1 MKPLVNYCR
10 NCVGSRAKAYFEGL
24 LDADFDTDDNV
35 IIDELVKKATNIKFD
50 HDMPDDRVEGEWV
63 IFDCARCGKDI
74 CLLSFDPFKHAG
86 YSKYRFINCTDIDLA
101 YLGKTIGSV
110 WTGIEIDAPESEVHF
125 SCNDRALVLEN
136 VKLNSKSLYI
146 EADNSEEMKITMKG
160 CKFDVA
166 FIKIHAVT
174 QLSISDTCKFTNCKA
189 LYLGRVGKSVAR
201 KAFNLLMGDI
211 RNGISFKE
219 EVQYWR
225 FADETKYWDI
235 DVMKTLSLKD
245 NKWPD
250 LGKIVIVPNGIPAN
264 SAPGICLYKPGKTML
279 PLSGSP
285 NGESVE
291 FKGGWKGQHVKRA
304 RTELNCVT
312 K

>member
-1 MKPLVNYCR
+1 MKQLTDIL
-10 NCVGSRAKAYFEGL
+10 EGI

-50 HDMPDDRVEGEWV
+50 HDMPDTKVEGEWV

-74 CLLSFDPFKHAG
+74 CLLSFDPFKQAG

-110 WTGIEIDAPESEVHF
+110 WSDIEIEAPESEVHF
-125 SCNDRALVLEN
+125 SCNDGAIVLEN
-136 VKLNSKSLYI
+136 VRLNSKTLYI
-146 EADNSEEMKITMKG
+146 EADDSENMKITMKG
-160 CKFDVA
+160 CKFDTA

-174 QLSISDTCKFTNCKA
+174 QLSIAETCKFTHCKA

-201 KAFNLLMGDI
+201 KAGALEMCSVKSGPGFE
-211 RNGISFKE
+211 KE
-219 EVQYWR
+219 IQSWNFHPIDAE
-225 FADETKYWDI
+225 KYWDI
-235 DVMKTLSLKD
+235 DVMKTLSLKP

-264 SAPGICLYKPGKTML
+264 SAPGICLYKPGKAML
-279 PLSGSP
+279 PISGSP
-285 NGESVE
+285 NGETVE
-291 FKGGWKGQHVKRA
+291 FKDGWKGQHVKRA

>member
-10 NCVGSRAKAYFEGL
+10 NCVSSRAKAYFEGL
-24 LDADFDTDDNV
+24 LDSDFDVDDNV
-35 IIDELVKKATNIKFD
+35 IMTDLVKKATGISRD
-50 HDMPDDRVEGEWV
+50 PEMPDTRVEGEWV
-63 IFDCARCGKDI
+63 IFDCARCNKDI
-74 CLLSFDPFKHAG
+74 SLQTFDPFKQAG

-101 YLGKTIGSV
+101 YFGKTIGSV
-110 WTGIEIDAPESEVHF
+110 WADIEIDAPESNVHL
-125 SCNDRALVLEN
+125 SYNDRALVLEN

-146 EADNSEEMKITMKG
+146 EADDSEEMKITMKG

-166 FIKIHAVT
+166 LIKMQAVT
-174 QLSISDTCKFTNCKA
+174 QLSISDTCKFTSCKA

-211 RNGISFKE
+211 RNGVSFKK
-219 EVQYWR
+219 EVQYWQV
-225 FADETKYWDI
+225 ADETKYWDI
-235 DVMKTLSLKD
+235 DPMKTLSLKP

-250 LGKIVIVPNGIPAN
+250 LGKIIIVPNDIPAS
-264 SAPGICLYKPGKTML
+264 SAPGICLYKPGKAML

-291 FKGGWKGQHVKRA
+291 FRDGWKGQHVKRA